1 MNLGDGD
8 FFFQSRIETSETLF
22 TPSIGY
28 RFNLKKFLTPFVFIS
43 FNLNGSRKDF
53 QNLQIFRLNILR
65 NDKNNKENNNNK
77 NKIWS
82 FDEMVL

>member
-8 FFFQSRIETSETLF
+8 FFFQSRIHQRDVHPF
-22 TPSIGY
+22 DRVSIQFEEISY
-28 RFNLKKFLTPFVFIS
+28 PLCFLS

-65 NDKNNKENNNNK
+65 NDKNNKENNNNNK